1 MAMPVM
7 ANAFHIG
14 AVVRL
19 HGIKDAQYADTTSR
33 WKLILVDTTKSRWI
47 LHPEC
52 GSGVWLPSRRA
63 LAAVAETA
71 GDATARRWNAALRQ
85 MSHVLSLGEP

>member
-1 MAMPVM
+1 MAMSVM

-19 HGIKDAQYADTTSR
+19 HGIKDAQYADTT
-33 WKLILVDTTKSRWI
+33 TTKSRWI

-52 GSGVWLPSRRA
+52 GSGVWLSSRRA
-63 LAAVAETA
+63 LAAVAATA
-71 GDATARRWNAALRQ
+71 GDSTAQFFASGMRLSATADHKN
-85 MSHVLSLGEP
+85 